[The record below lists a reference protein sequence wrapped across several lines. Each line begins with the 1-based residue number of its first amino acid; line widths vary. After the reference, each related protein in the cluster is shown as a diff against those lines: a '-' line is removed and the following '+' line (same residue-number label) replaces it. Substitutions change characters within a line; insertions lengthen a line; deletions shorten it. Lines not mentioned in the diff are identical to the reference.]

1 MRLYTSF
8 LAGSAA
14 ITLLTHCAS
23 TRSSSPGEPPTTP
36 EVSEPAKP
44 PTDPSTAPAPSPT
57 PWGRARVGD
66 RAVYGFSTNQSPGRL
81 ALPPRALAGRLR
93 VEVTA
98 VQAPWVWLT
107 ISFTDDA
114 GKPLTNPWLAR
125 DLTLPVS
132 METSRPLDV
141 PPQGTESLEQ
151 LSAAGQQWE
160 AKRYIQDQRPVDG
173 PLNNVLYAVQPGPL
187 YLTRGLLSLSITLS
201 GFGAAGGTQ
210 LTLLEVRQGATGGT
224 SPAPSLERPLGPGTW
239 FDFRANIGGNDSTQ
253 RTCFSAERG
262 YLLQTDGPAPTQGA
276 ACPSFAEA
284 TVSPLEE
291 WLVRL
296 ITGALATESWPPA
309 TSAIPT
315 RGTRSLQGRTVPVST
330 TEVPESEG
338 GVRRIRFETYAA
350 DPWDA
355 SLSGLAHEARFRQL
369 TEGVDRV
376 DAKGRRTPQDFTQ
389 LVGWGTW
396 VGSAK

>member
-23 TRSSSPGEPPTTP
+23 TRPSSPGEPPAPP
-36 EVSEPAKP
+36 EVPV
-44 PTDPSTAPAPSPT
+44 PAPSNT
-57 PWGRARVGD
+57 PWGQARVGD
-66 RAVYGFSTNQSPGRL
+66 HAVYSFSTNQSPGRI
-81 ALPPRALAGRLR
+81 ARPPRALAGRLR

-107 ISFTDDA
+107 LSFTDDA
-114 GKPLTNPWLAR
+114 GKPLTNVWLAR

-141 PPQGTESLEQ
+141 PPRGTESFEQ
-151 LSAAGQQWE
+151 LSAAGRQWE
-160 AKRYIQDQRPVDG
+160 AKRYIEDQRPVDG

-201 GFGAAGGTQ
+201 GFGASGGTQ
-210 LTLLEVRQGATGGT
+210 LTLLEVRQGPEGGA
-224 SPAPSLERPLGPGTW
+224 SPASPLERPLGPGTW

-262 YLLQTDGPAPTQGA
+262 YLLQAEGPAPTQGA

-296 ITGALATESWPPA
+296 ITGALATESWPPVTA
-309 TSAIPT
+309 GAPPS
-315 RGTRSLQGRTVPVST
+315 RGTLPLQGRTVPVST
-330 TEVPESEG
+330 TEVPENEG
-338 GVRRIRFETYAA
+338 SVRKIRFETYAA

-355 SLSGLAHEARFRQL
+355 SLAGLAHEARFRPL

-376 DAKGRRTPQDFTQ
+376 EAKGRRTPQDFTQ